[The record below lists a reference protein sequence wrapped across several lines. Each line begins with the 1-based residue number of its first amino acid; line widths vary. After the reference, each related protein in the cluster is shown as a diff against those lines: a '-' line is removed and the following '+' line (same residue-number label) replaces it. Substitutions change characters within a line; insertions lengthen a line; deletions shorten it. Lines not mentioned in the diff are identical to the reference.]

1 MLIPL
6 AEYARRLG
14 KTHQT
19 VLQKVK
25 RGNLEAKRIGTTW
38 MIDEDEPYIIY
49 NRFGEEVRE
58 EERK

>member
-19 VLQKVK
+19 VRQKVT
-25 RGNLEAKRIGTTW
+25 RGNLKAQKIGKTW
-38 MIDEDEPYIIY
+38 MIEEDEPYDDLRWSK
-49 NRFGEEVRE
+49 NREPN
-58 EERK
+58 KD

>member
-6 AEYARRLG
+6 AEYARRIG

-25 RGNLEAKRIGTTW
+25 RGTLPAQRIGTTW

-49 NRFGEEVRE
+49 SRSGNGIRD
-58 EERK
+58 ERK